1 MNKFFKHCLDSA
13 ANDKVLNVTAEPQF
27 EYFTIINFKDFLNK
41 LLLSPFPDKGL
52 SAFVSFNLQNY
63 LITSPKNNNPQKAF
77 PELNSIINLPQNTI
91 YHKFNAWEHTVEVVK
106 NTPVNLVLRMA
117 ALLHDIGKGESNIR
131 IINKKGLFSDPK
143 HEIEST
149 KKAQTF
155 LSRLDYNQ
163 SFIKEVLWLISE
175 HMKFISYQ
183 SAEHKLP
190 SWIRKNA
197 ISGNFSTTAE
207 LLTNY
212 TNLCLLGVA
221 DYYGT
226 GYITDEKTAK
236 IDTYTKKILTLTQ
249 TMPVCINDLDL
260 NTEDLNLIFQK
271 HTNATKL
278 LENLLRRV
286 QDQQLTNENTA
297 LLSAI
302 NFKR

>member
-1 MNKFFKHCLDSA
+1 MDRIFKQCLYSA

-52 SAFVSFNLQNY
+52 SAFVSFNLHNY

-117 ALLHDIGKGESNIR
+117 ALLHDIGKGEANIR
-131 IINKKGLFSDPK
+131 IINEKGLFSDPK

-155 LSRLDYNQ
+155 LSRLDYDQ
-163 SFIKEVLWLISE
+163 FFIKQVLWLISE

-197 ISGNFSTTAE
+197 ISGNFSTTSE

-212 TNLCLLGVA
+212 TNLCLLGFA

-226 GYITDEKTAK
+226 GYITDEKTIK
-236 IDTYTKKILTLTQ
+236 IKAYSKKILAISAN
-249 TMPVCINDLDL
+249 MPVCIKDLAL
-260 NTEDLNLIFQK
+260 KSEDLKLIFQSN
-271 HTNATKL
+271 TNATKL

-286 QDQQLTNENTA
+286 QDQQLTNENKT

-302 NFKR
+302 KF

>member
-131 IINKKGLFSDPK
+131 IINKKGELSDPK

-183 SAEHKLP
+183 SAEHKLA

-197 ISGNFSTTAE
+197 ISGNFSTTSE
-207 LLTNY
+207 LCSYYN
-212 TNLCLLGVA
+212 NLCLLGLA

-226 GYITDEKTAK
+226 GYITDEKTIK
-236 IDTYTKKILTLTQ
+236 IKAYSKKILAISAN
-249 TMPVCINDLDL
+249 MPVCIKDLAL
-260 NTEDLNLIFQK
+260 KSEDLKLIFQSN
-271 HTNATKL
+271 TNATKL

>member
-52 SAFVSFNLQNY
+52 SAFVSFNLHNY

-117 ALLHDIGKGESNIR
+117 ALLHDIGKGEANIR
-131 IINKKGLFSDPK
+131 IINKKGELSDPK

-183 SAEHKLP
+183 SAEHKLA

-197 ISGNFSTTAE
+197 ISGNFSTTSE

-212 TNLCLLGVA
+212 TNLCLLGFA

-226 GYITDEKTAK
+226 GYITDEKTIK
-236 IDTYTKKILTLTQ
+236 IKAYSKKILAISAN
-249 TMPVCINDLDL
+249 MPVCIKDLAL
-260 NTEDLNLIFQK
+260 KSEDLKLIFQSN
-271 HTNATKL
+271 TNATKL

-286 QDQQLTNENTA
+286 QDQQLTNENKT

-302 NFKR
+302 KF

>member
-13 ANDKVLNVTAEPQF
+13 AIDTVNTISINHQI
-27 EYFTIINFKDFLNK
+27 EYFNTIKFKDFLNK

-52 SAFVSFNLQNY
+52 LTFVSLNLHNNF
-63 LITSPKNNNPQKAF
+63 IAPDNNNFQKAF
-77 PELNSIINLPQNTI
+77 PELNSIINLPQNNH
-91 YHKFNAWEHTVEVVK
+91 YHKFDALEHTLAVVK
-106 NTPVNLVLRMA
+106 NTPVNLVLRMS

-131 IINKKGLFSDPK
+131 IINKKGELSDPK

-155 LSRLDYNQ
+155 LSRLDYDQ
-163 SFIKEVLWLISE
+163 FFIKQVLWLISE

-207 LLTNY
+207 LCSYYN
-212 TNLCLLGVA
+212 NLCLLGVA

-226 GYITDEKTAK
+226 GYITDEKTAT

>member
-52 SAFVSFNLQNY
+52 SALVSFNLHNY
-63 LITSPKNNNPQKAF
+63 LTTSPKNNNPQKAF

-131 IINKKGLFSDPK
+131 IINKKGELSDPK

-155 LSRLDYNQ
+155 LSRLDYDQ

-183 SAEHKLP
+183 SAEHKLA

-207 LLTNY
+207 LCSYYN
-212 TNLCLLGVA
+212 NLCLLGLA

-226 GYITDEKTAK
+226 GYITDEKTIK
-236 IDTYTKKILTLTQ
+236 IKAYSKKILAISAN
-249 TMPVCINDLDL
+249 MPVCIKDLAL
-260 NTEDLNLIFQK
+260 KSEDLKLIYQSN
-271 HTNATKL
+271 TNATKL
-278 LENLLRRV
+278 LEN
-286 QDQQLTNENTA
+286 
-297 LLSAI
+297 
-302 NFKR
+302 

>member
-52 SAFVSFNLQNY
+52 SAFVSFNLHNY

-117 ALLHDIGKGESNIR
+117 ALLHDIGKGEANIR
-131 IINKKGLFSDPK
+131 IINEKGLFSDPK

-155 LSRLDYNQ
+155 LSRLDYDQ
-163 SFIKEVLWLISE
+163 FFIKQVLWLISE

-207 LLTNY
+207 LCSYYN
-212 TNLCLLGVA
+212 NLCLLGLA
-221 DYYGT
+221 DYFGT
-226 GYITDEKTAK
+226 GYITDEKTIK
-236 IDTYTKKILTLTQ
+236 IKAYSKKILAISAN
-249 TMPVCINDLDL
+249 MPVCIKDLAL
-260 NTEDLNLIFQK
+260 KSEDLELIFQSN
-271 HTNATKL
+271 TNATKL

-286 QDQQLTNENTA
+286 QDQQLTNENKT

>member
-1 MNKFFKHCLDSA
+1 MNKIFKQCLYSA

-52 SAFVSFNLQNY
+52 SAFVSFNLHNY

-117 ALLHDIGKGESNIR
+117 ALLHDIGKGEANIR
-131 IINKKGLFSDPK
+131 IINEKGLFSDPK

-183 SAEHKLP
+183 SAEHKLA

-197 ISGNFSTTAE
+197 ISGNFSTTSE

-212 TNLCLLGVA
+212 TNLCLLGFA

-226 GYITDEKTAK
+226 GYITDEKTIK
-236 IDTYTKKILTLTQ
+236 IKAYSKKILAISAN
-249 TMPVCINDLDL
+249 MPVCIKDLAL
-260 NTEDLNLIFQK
+260 KSEDLELIFQSN
-271 HTNATKL
+271 TNATKL

-286 QDQQLTNENTA
+286 QDQQLTNENKT

>member
-52 SAFVSFNLQNY
+52 SAFVSFNLHNY

-106 NTPVNLVLRMA
+106 NTPVNLVLRMS
-117 ALLHDIGKGESNIR
+117 ALLHDIGKGEANIR
-131 IINKKGLFSDPK
+131 IINEKGLFSDPK

-183 SAEHKLP
+183 SAEHKLA

-207 LLTNY
+207 LCSYYN
-212 TNLCLLGVA
+212 NLCLLGLA

-226 GYITDEKTAK
+226 GYITDEKTIK
-236 IDTYTKKILTLTQ
+236 IKAYSKKILAISAN
-249 TMPVCINDLDL
+249 MPVCIKDLAL
-260 NTEDLNLIFQK
+260 KSEDLELIFQSN
-271 HTNATKL
+271 TNATKL

-286 QDQQLTNENTA
+286 QDQQLTNENKT

-302 NFKR
+302 KF

>member
-1 MNKFFKHCLDSA
+1 MNKIFKHCLDSA
-13 ANDKVLNVTAEPQF
+13 TNNTVSTASIKPQI
-27 EYFTIINFKDFLNK
+27 EYFTAIQFKEFLNK
-41 LLLSPFPDKGL
+41 LLLASFPDKGL
-52 SAFVSFNLQNY
+52 STFVSLNLHNNF
-63 LITSPKNNNPQKAF
+63 ITADNTSFQKAF
-77 PELNSIINLPQNTI
+77 PELNSIINLPQNNH
-91 YHKFNAWEHTVEVVK
+91 YHKFNAWEHTLAVVK
-106 NTPVNLVLRMA
+106 TTPVNLVLRMS
-117 ALLHDIGKGESNIR
+117 ALLHDIGKGAENIR
-131 IINKKGLFSDPK
+131 IINNKGEFSDPK
-143 HEIEST
+143 HEAEST
-149 KKAQTF
+149 KKAHTF
-155 LSRLDYNQ
+155 LSRLDYDHF
-163 SFIKEVLWLISE
+163 FIKEVLWLISE

-183 SAEHKLP
+183 AAEHRLT

-207 LLTNY
+207 LFSHYNK
-212 TNLCLLGVA
+212 LCLLGFA

-226 GYITDEKTAK
+226 GYATAEKTAK

>member
-1 MNKFFKHCLDSA
+1 MDRIFKQCLYSA

-52 SAFVSFNLQNY
+52 SALVSFNLHNY

-117 ALLHDIGKGESNIR
+117 ALLHDIGKGEANIR
-131 IINKKGLFSDPK
+131 IINEKGLFSDPK

-183 SAEHKLP
+183 SAEHKLA

-207 LLTNY
+207 LCSYYN
-212 TNLCLLGVA
+212 NLCLLGLA

-226 GYITDEKTAK
+226 GYAKTEKTIK
-236 IDTYTKKILTLTQ
+236 IKAYSKKILAISAN
-249 TMPVCINDLDL
+249 MPVCIKDLAL
-260 NTEDLNLIFQK
+260 KSEDLKLIFQS
-271 HTNATKL
+271 HTNTTKL

>member
-52 SAFVSFNLQNY
+52 SALVSFNLHNY

-77 PELNSIINLPQNTI
+77 PELNSIINLPQNI
-91 YHKFNAWEHTVEVVK
+91 HYHKFNAWEHTLAVVK
-106 NTPVNLVLRMA
+106 TTPVNLVLRMS

-131 IINKKGLFSDPK
+131 IVNKKGEFSDPK
-143 HEIEST
+143 HEIESI

-155 LSRLDYNQ
+155 LSRLDYDQ
-163 SFIKEVLWLISE
+163 FFIKQVLWLISE

-197 ISGNFSTTAE
+197 ISGNFSTTSE

-212 TNLCLLGVA
+212 TNLCLLGFA

-226 GYITDEKTAK
+226 GYITDEKTIK
-236 IDTYTKKILTLTQ
+236 IKAYSKKILAISAN
-249 TMPVCINDLDL
+249 MPVCIKDLAL
-260 NTEDLNLIFQK
+260 KSEDLKLIFQSN
-271 HTNATKL
+271 TNATKL

-286 QDQQLTNENTA
+286 QDQQLTNENKT

>member
-27 EYFTIINFKDFLNK
+27 DYFTIINFKDFLNK
-41 LLLSPFPDKGL
+41 LLLSPFPDKSL
-52 SAFVSFNLQNY
+52 SALVSFNLHNY

-77 PELNSIINLPQNTI
+77 PELNSIINLPQNI
-91 YHKFNAWEHTVEVVK
+91 HYHKFNAWEHTLAVVK

-117 ALLHDIGKGESNIR
+117 ALLHDIGKGEANIR
-131 IINKKGLFSDPK
+131 IINKKGELSDPK

-183 SAEHKLP
+183 SAEHKLA

-207 LLTNY
+207 LCSYYN
-212 TNLCLLGVA
+212 NLCLLGLA

-226 GYITDEKTAK
+226 GYITDEKTIK
-236 IDTYTKKILTLTQ
+236 IKAYSKKILAISAN
-249 TMPVCINDLDL
+249 MPVCIKDLAL
-260 NTEDLNLIFQK
+260 KSEDLKLIFQSN
-271 HTNATKL
+271 TNATKL

-286 QDQQLTNENTA
+286 QDQQLTNENKT

-302 NFKR
+302 KF

>member
-91 YHKFNAWEHTVEVVK
+91 YHKFNAWEHTLAVVK
-106 NTPVNLVLRMA
+106 NTPVNLVLRMS
-117 ALLHDIGKGESNIR
+117 ALLHDIGKGEANIR
-131 IINKKGLFSDPK
+131 IINKKGELSDPK

-163 SFIKEVLWLISE
+163 SFIKEVPWLISE

-207 LLTNY
+207 LCSYYN
-212 TNLCLLGVA
+212 NLCLLGLA

-226 GYITDEKTAK
+226 GYVKTEKTIK
-236 IDTYTKKILTLTQ
+236 IKAYSKKILAISAN
-249 TMPVCINDLDL
+249 MPVCIKDLAL
-260 NTEDLNLIFQK
+260 KSEDLKLIFQS
-271 HTNATKL
+271 HTNTTKL

>member
-1 MNKFFKHCLDSA
+1 MNKFFKQCLDSA

-52 SAFVSFNLQNY
+52 SAFVSFNLHNY

-91 YHKFNAWEHTVEVVK
+91 YHKFNAWEHTLAVVK
-106 NTPVNLVLRMA
+106 NTPVNLVLRMS
-117 ALLHDIGKGESNIR
+117 ALLHDIGKGEANIR
-131 IINKKGLFSDPK
+131 IINEKGLFSDPK

-183 SAEHKLP
+183 SAEHKLA

-197 ISGNFSTTAE
+197 ISGNFSTTSE

-212 TNLCLLGVA
+212 TNLCLLGFA

-226 GYITDEKTAK
+226 GYITDEKTIK
-236 IDTYTKKILTLTQ
+236 IKAYSKKILAISAN
-249 TMPVCINDLDL
+249 MPVCIKDLAL
-260 NTEDLNLIFQK
+260 KSEDLKLIFQSN
-271 HTNATKL
+271 TNATKL

-286 QDQQLTNENTA
+286 QDQQLTNENKT

>member
-1 MNKFFKHCLDSA
+1 MDKIFKQCLDSA
-13 ANDKVLNVTAEPQF
+13 AIDTVNTISINHQI
-27 EYFTIINFKDFLNK
+27 EYFNTIKFKNFLNK

-117 ALLHDIGKGESNIR
+117 ALLHDIGKGEANIR
-131 IINKKGLFSDPK
+131 IINEKGLFSDPK

-183 SAEHKLP
+183 SAEHKLA

-197 ISGNFSTTAE
+197 ISGNFSTTSE

-212 TNLCLLGVA
+212 TNLCLLGFA

-226 GYITDEKTAK
+226 GYITDEKTIK
-236 IDTYTKKILTLTQ
+236 IKAYSKKILAISAN
-249 TMPVCINDLDL
+249 MPVCIKDLAL
-260 NTEDLNLIFQK
+260 KSEDLKLIFQSN
-271 HTNATKL
+271 TNATKL

-286 QDQQLTNENTA
+286 QDQQLTNENKT